1 MSVIDELTER
11 LGEIPI
17 ETNAKIVR
25 GKSRDFF
32 WYSPILKEKL
42 DHVVGD
48 AVVSPRSEEEVVQV
62 LAACWAL
69 DLPVTPRGG
78 GTGNYAQ
85 SMPLAGGVVLDMT
98 RMNKIKSIGDG
109 VLVVE
114 PGALMGDIEKETRSA
129 GGQELRMHPST
140 RETATIGGFIS
151 GGSGGVGSIR
161 WGMLREPGNILR
173 VRLATLEETPQLID
187 LVGTDINAIHHAYGV
202 NGVITEVEVP
212 LVPAQNWVELIVSF
226 NDWIGCAKT
235 GWEIANHEGL
245 WLKQLAAIQAP
256 APHNYFARHRKFLQ
270 EDDSVLCILAAP
282 NALVPL
288 TKIIEKP
295 GARIAFRSDTA
306 SEEDKKGLPHL
317 HHLAWNHTTLR
328 ALRAEPEITYLQTGT
343 PQDDPLP
350 ALAEIATRFANE
362 IIGHIEFARSAGRVF
377 ASFLPMYRF
386 STQER
391 LNQVVHELEELGCP
405 CYNPHAYTYEEG
417 NRTDPDALKLEMKK
431 RADPKGL
438 LNPGKMIGW
447 ENPDYTYDRE
457 GGYHYSDLQAPPE
470 DNAG

>member
-1 MSVIDELTER
+1 MSSIDELIAR
-11 LGEIPI
+11 LGDIPI
-17 ETNAKIVR
+17 ETNSKIVR

-32 WYSPILKEKL
+32 WYSPVLKEKL

-48 AVVSPRSEEEVVQV
+48 AIVSPRSEQEVVQV

-69 DLPVTPRGG
+69 DIPVTPRGG

-114 PGALMGDIEKETRSA
+114 PGALMGDIEKETRSNS
-129 GGQELRMHPST
+129 GQELRMHPST

-151 GGSGGVGSIR
+151 GGSGGIGSIR

-187 LVGTDINAIHHAYGV
+187 VVGEEINAIHHAYGV
-202 NGVITEVEVP
+202 NGIITEVEVP

-226 NDWIGCAKT
+226 KDWMECVKT
-235 GWEIANHEGL
+235 GWEVAHHEGL
-245 WLKQLAAIQAP
+245 WLKQLAAIQVP
-256 APHNYFARHRKFLQ
+256 APHAYFTRHRKFLE

-288 TKIIEKP
+288 TKIIEKA
-295 GARIAFRSDTA
+295 GARIAYQSDTA
-306 SEEDKKGLPHL
+306 TDEEKKGLPHL

-328 ALRAEPEITYLQTGT
+328 ALRAEPEITYLQVGT
-343 PQDDPLP
+343 PPDDPLP
-350 ALAEIATRFANE
+350 ALEEIAKQFPDE

-386 STQER
+386 STEER
-391 LNQVVHELEELGCP
+391 LNEVVHSLEALGCP

-417 NRTDPDALKLEMKK
+417 NRTGPDPAKLNLKK
-431 RADPKGL
+431 RTDPKGL
-438 LNPGKMIGW
+438 MNPGKMIGW
-447 ENPDYTYDRE
+447 ESPDYTYNPE
-457 GGYHYSDLQAPPE
+457 GGYQYSGLQAPPE
-470 DNAG
+470 ESAG